1 MKECIFLAYSVGNS
15 SVSIFFSELAQQL
28 GKEHKV
34 VIFSDKKRPLSFAS
48 ENVELLYWPSVR
60 PTKWKDFLFL
70 KRQITKYRPKLMLST
85 FGANNMFLLG
95 GFFKGVPH
103 RIATHRTISSHF
115 RSSGFKLFRKR
126 WVFKMA
132 TELMTNSKAT
142 KEDLIATFG
151 VANKKIFVTYN
162 AVENPNIQNDRNPNL
177 IVYAGRL
184 SENKGIPVLLQAFAK
199 VKTKGPQLHLKLMG
213 GNASE
218 VKKYESRAEELGL
231 KEHITFM
238 GSIPRA
244 EVLVAFSKARYVVVP
259 SLSEGFGFV
268 VIEAFS
274 VQTPVIG
281 SHTGGIKE
289 IIRDGKD
296 GLLVNPGDVDDLV
309 KAMRSLNEDMDL
321 VLELGKSARQR
332 FLNTFELHGVV
343 DKLSTYL
350 ANKLSS

>member
-1 MKECIFLAYSVGNS
+1 MAFSVGDS

-34 VIFSDKKRPLSFAS
+34 VIFSDKKKPLSFAS
-48 ENVELLYWPSVR
+48 ENVEVLHWPSVR

-70 KRQITKYRPKLMLST
+70 KQQINIHKPKLMLST
-85 FGANNMFLLG
+85 FGANNMFLLA

-115 RSSGFKLFRKR
+115 QSSRFKLLRKR

-132 TELMTNSKAT
+132 TEIMTNSEAT
-142 KEDLIATFG
+142 KEDLITTFG
-151 VANKKIFVTYN
+151 VPAKKIFVTYN
-162 AVENPNIQNDRNPNL
+162 AVINPNIQNDRDPDL
-177 IVYAGRL
+177 LVYAGRL
-184 SENKGIPVLLQAFAK
+184 SENKGTPVLLEAFAK
-199 VKTKGPQLHLKLMG
+199 LKQEAPNLHLKLLG
-213 GNASE
+213 GTPSE
-218 VKKYESRAEELGL
+218 VKKYKAMADELGL
-231 KEHITFM
+231 TDRVSFL
-238 GSIPRA
+238 GSQPRA
-244 EVLVAFSKARYVVVP
+244 EVLLQFSKARYAVVP

-281 SHTGGIKE
+281 SNTGGIKE

-296 GLLVNPGDVDDLV
+296 GLLVEPGNVDDLS
-309 KAMRSLNEDMDL
+309 KAMLSLSQDFDQ
-321 VLELGKSARQR
+321 VLNLGKSAHQR
-332 FLNTFELHGVV
+332 FLNTFELHRVV
-343 DKLSTYL
+343 QQLSTYI